1 MTKSSIS
8 AIVLTRESE
17 GVIEDCLKSL
27 TWVNQIVV
35 VDSGSKDKTIKIAE
49 KYGAKFVISKE
60 DGFSEKRN
68 KGAEEVTEEWL
79 LYIDSDERVT
89 PQLRNEISKLISNFQ
104 FPISN
109 VVAYAIPRKNIIL
122 GREMKHGGWWPDY
135 VKRLFLKSKFKRWKG
150 ELHEEPQFEG
160 ELGHLESPLVHLK
173 HDNLSDMVDKTNEWS
188 EIEARLMYKA
198 GHPNMNVARFLSA
211 MTREFWLRMVKYRAF
226 LDGAEGIMYA
236 FYQVYSRFISYAKL
250 WEKQLQAK
258 SSKLKA

>member
-1 MTKSSIS
+1 MTKRNKIG
-8 AIVLTRESE
+8 AIVLTRDSE
-17 GVIEDCLKSL
+17 GVIEDCLRSL
-27 TWVNQIVV
+27 AWVNQIVV

-79 LYIDSDERVT
+79 LYIDSDERVI
-89 PQLRNEISKLISNFQ
+89 PALRDEIMQLINKSINQ
-104 FPISN
+104 FS
-109 VVAYAIPRKNIIL
+109 AYAIPRRNIIL
-122 GREMKHGGWWPDY
+122 GKELKHGGWWPDY